1 METNEGVQSTV
12 DFYILAGQSN
22 MDGEGDVDKL
32 PEGLNRTFGN
42 AWIYSPNRRDDQQSV
57 DDRGLWEALR
67 PGHGDGYSTD
77 GNRSFHS
84 GKFGPELSFASKL
97 LENRPEHKVLIY
109 KYAKGGS
116 SIHPDAATDWGC
128 WDPEYNRGNCINQWT
143 HFQYHL
149 HRAIETAERKFGRI
163 MPAGIVWHQGE
174 SDASH
179 TRTIAKSYR
188 VKLTVLMNKM
198 REELHNATSPIV
210 IGQISD
216 SMMGRGKRKNT
227 YPFGDVV
234 KTAQRKF
241 TENDD
246 RSAIVAAPEGHK
258 FIDAWHYDSQTYI
271 ELGERFANAMKEL
284 Q

>member
-1 METNEGVQSTV
+1 
-12 DFYILAGQSN
+12 
-22 MDGEGDVDKL
+22 
-32 PEGLNRTFGN
+32 
-42 AWIYSPNRRDDQQSV
+42 
-57 DDRGLWEALR
+57 
-67 PGHGDGYSTD
+67 
-77 GNRSFHS
+77 
-84 GKFGPELSFASKL
+84 
-97 LENRPEHKVLIY
+97 
-109 KYAKGGS
+109 
-116 SIHPDAATDWGC
+116 
-128 WDPEYNRGNCINQWT
+128 
-143 HFQYHL
+143 
-149 HRAIETAERKFGRI
+149 

-227 YPFGDVV
+227 FPFGDVV